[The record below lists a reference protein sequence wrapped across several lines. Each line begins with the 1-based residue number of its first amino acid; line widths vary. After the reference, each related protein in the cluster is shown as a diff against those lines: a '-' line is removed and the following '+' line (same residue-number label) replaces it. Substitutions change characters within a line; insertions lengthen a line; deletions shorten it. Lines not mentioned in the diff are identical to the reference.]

1 MEKSINDI
9 WKKGFE
15 NSNELTSPKTVN
27 LYNQKSKILLEKIKK
42 TYQTDNKSLLPIAIL
57 FAIAFSIAGHILL
70 GIYGMIIMIG
80 LFFFN
85 RNLLINL
92 ENIRITSSNYDYL
105 IAYKRAIEKVVSA
118 TYKLVGFGLPIIL
131 LIGFWIYFKDTNR
144 YLDIIKETSTLKISL
159 IVLSLAG
166 FISLVGISIYK
177 ITNNLLYKK
186 HLNDLDAIIS
196 DLESQK

>member
-9 WKKGFE
+9 WTKGFE

-27 LYNQKSKILLEKIKK
+27 LYNQKSKLLLEKIKK
-42 TYQTDNKSLLPIAIL
+42 TYQTDNKSLIPIAFL
-57 FAIAFSIAGHILL
+57 FAITFSIGGKILL
-70 GIYGMIIMIG
+70 GFYGMTLIIG
-80 LFFFN
+80 LFFLN
-85 RNLLINL
+85 QKLLINL
-92 ENIRITSSNYDYL
+92 ENIKITSSNYDYL
-105 IAYKRAIEKVVSA
+105 ITYKKAIKKVVLS
-118 TYKLVGFGLPIIL
+118 TYKLLAFGLPTIV

-166 FISLVGISIYK
+166 FISLAGISIYK